1 VALITGIVL
10 ILAAGTTT
18 GVVATD
24 ASAATG
30 LQAPTQL
37 KVNEIAGPLAVPVS
51 SPWLSW
57 VTEDTR
63 PGQSQSAYEVRVA
76 TTQGAATSGAA
87 VWDSGKVAGT
97 APWTAYRGRALAIG
111 TRYWWSVR
119 TWDAQGHAGPWAAVA
134 GFGTALG
141 STFAERP
148 IWSRPAGGKTSG
160 WAFLRGTISIARKPV
175 RAATVYATAKST
187 APTHQY
193 VFRLSVNGRV
203 LGDGPALP
211 ARGAVEYQAWDVSQY
226 LRTGTKD
233 TFGALAYTP
242 VNQEFELE
250 VVVEYADGTRQAWGT
265 GSGWQALDGGSA
277 YPAAGSVGTAYY
289 TLPVEDLN
297 AGKYPF
303 GFDTPSFNATG
314 WSAPVVKAPITGLAP
329 LPTANMVLVQ
339 HHPVKVT
346 KLGTGHYLI
355 DFGTTQLGGL
365 HLYLTGTAGAVV
377 DDHEQPR
384 PEPGMDV
391 HQEQHRRPE
400 PRPLRRPGS

>member
-1 VALITGIVL
+1 VL
-10 ILAAGTTT
+10 ILAAGTTA
-18 GVVATD
+18 GVVATG

-37 KVNEIAGPLAVPVS
+37 KVNEIASPLAVPVS

-160 WAFLRGTISIARKPV
+160 CPG
-175 RAATVYATAKST
+175 RAAVPRHPGIHRNPRQRGQRPACGGADD
-187 APTHQY
+187 PH
-193 VFRLSVNGRV
+193 RLA
-203 LGDGPALP
+203 GDRA
-211 ARGAVEYQAWDVSQY
+211 
-226 LRTGTKD
+226 
-233 TFGALAYTP
+233 
-242 VNQEFELE
+242 
-250 VVVEYADGTRQAWGT
+250 
-265 GSGWQALDGGSA
+265 
-277 YPAAGSVGTAYY
+277 
-289 TLPVEDLN
+289 
-297 AGKYPF
+297 
-303 GFDTPSFNATG
+303 
-314 WSAPVVKAPITGLAP
+314 
-329 LPTANMVLVQ
+329 
-339 HHPVKVT
+339 
-346 KLGTGHYLI
+346 
-355 DFGTTQLGGL
+355 
-365 HLYLTGTAGAVV
+365 
-377 DDHEQPR
+377 
-384 PEPGMDV
+384 
-391 HQEQHRRPE
+391 
-400 PRPLRRPGS
+400 